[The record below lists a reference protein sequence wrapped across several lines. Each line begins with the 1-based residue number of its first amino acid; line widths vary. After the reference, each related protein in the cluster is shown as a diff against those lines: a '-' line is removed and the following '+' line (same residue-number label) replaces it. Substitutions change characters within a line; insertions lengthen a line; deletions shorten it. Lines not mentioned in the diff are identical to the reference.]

1 MEIILSFFK
10 SIFFFWNR
18 KNLKKYFQGEFEP
31 TEEELVKIQ
40 SFFKYL
46 DESAH
51 LREQDSKKQY
61 FYDLNRQ
68 LEQKK
73 IPYFKE
79 LSVEELDFLMERKIG
94 LDGILD
100 VVFAKGGMV
109 RGLGAI
115 KWNADDK
122 KYDKK
127 KFFAE
132 TYPSFEDEKI
142 KHGYWRR
149 KRQKLRFDNPE
160 IIGFLMMVSI
170 LICLS
175 VPYIFSFGID
185 YTLHGIQ
192 LLPIWCCV
200 ICFLC
205 FPFMMIPDNIS
216 EVFKRL
222 NQEKYAVIF
231 QSISDDGS
239 DNESKKT
246 AV

>member
-79 LSVEELDFLMERKIG
+79 LSAEELDFLMERKIG

-100 VVFAKGGMV
+100 VVFAKGG
-109 RGLGAI
+109 
-115 KWNADDK
+115 
-122 KYDKK
+122 
-127 KFFAE
+127 
-132 TYPSFEDEKI
+132 EDEKI

-170 LICLS
+170 LIGLS
-175 VPYIFSFGID
+175 VPYILSFGID

-231 QSISDDGS
+231 QGISNDGS

>member
-1 MEIILSFFK
+1 MEIILAFFK

-79 LSVEELDFLMERKIG
+79 LSAEELDFLMERKIG

-132 TYPSFEDEKI
+132 IYPSFEDEKI

-149 KRQKLRFDNPE
+149 KRQKLSLDNPE
-160 IIGFLMMVSI
+160 IKGWIII
-170 LICLS
+170 LINTIILSTFYVFAFGLSYTINGILLFPVFIFITACL
-175 VPYIFSFGID
+175 FS
-185 YTLHGIQ
+185 
-192 LLPIWCCV
+192 
-200 ICFLC
+200 
-205 FPFMMIPDNIS
+205 PFMMIPDNIS